1 MIRII
6 TESTE
11 QTEKLGKLI
20 GSLLN
25 SGDVICLDGD
35 LGAGKTTL
43 TKSIVKGL
51 GVDEYVTS
59 PTFTIV
65 NEYEGKVH
73 VNHFDVY
80 RISDVDEMYD
90 IGYDEYMDS
99 ESVNIIEWSSII
111 KEILPEDRVEI
122 NIERLEEDNKRKF
135 NINLIGERYKELIE
149 ELKKHEN
156 TSNRKF
162 L

>member
-11 QTEKLGKLI
+11 QTERLGKLI

-25 SGDVICLDGD
+25 SGDIICLDGD

-111 KEILPEDRVEI
+111 KEILPEDRIEI
-122 NIERLEEDNKRKF
+122 NIERLEKDNKRKF
-135 NINLIGERYKELIE
+135 NINSIGERYKDLVE
-149 ELKKHEN
+149 ELKKYED